1 MDSAAAPLRGKIMEL
16 VTSLKQPR
24 RPSRNELLSGAER
37 VLEWKRE
44 HRVESLWTRPPVMVT
59 ATLDDAWGHG
69 LEVIHRYAEVA
80 GLAIFPLGLMKT
92 PAEIIQAC
100 LAHNPDILGLTV
112 LQFDT
117 EEALI
122 EIRNAI
128 PGHTRMVVG
137 GPIFAA
143 DPDLAR
149 RAGIDFVARNAAAF
163 IAYLLDF
170 QPSRKDA
177 AN

>member
-1 MDSAAAPLRGKIMEL
+1 MDSTAAPLRGKIVEL
-16 VTSLKQPR
+16 VTSLKQTR

-69 LEVIHRYAEVA
+69 LEVIHRYGEVA
-80 GLAIFPLGLMKT
+80 GLTIFPLGLLKT
-92 PAEIIQAC
+92 PGEIIRAC
-100 LAHNPDILGLTV
+100 LVHRPDILGLTV

-128 PGHTRMVVG
+128 PENTRIVVG

-143 DPDLAR
+143 DPGLAR
-149 RAGIDFVARNAAAF
+149 RAGIDFVARNAVVF
-163 IAYLLDF
+163 IEYLLDF
-170 QPSRKDA
+170 QSSRTDTA
-177 AN
+177 T